1 MSTIRRQSIISS
13 GIVYFG
19 FALGALTNLVLAGR
33 FNPDQ
38 YGLMNGMFVAIGM
51 IIYSFANMGM
61 PAYISKF
68 YPYYKDNLPVQKND
82 LMSWALLCGLIGFG
96 LVIAAGVIFKSVV
109 IRYYSD
115 KSAELGKYYYWLFL
129 FGFGLTCYSLL
140 ETFAWQ
146 VRHSVLT
153 NYLREVQFRLNTIVL
168 IGLYLT
174 GVLGGFDLF
183 IKLFAFNYL
192 LIALILG
199 IYLVRT
205 GQLHFVLRP
214 SRVTKKFLPMIRSIA
229 LMTWSGGVVFNVAF
243 FFAQIVI
250 AGVVTG
256 GLTAVG
262 IFTFAQFVGSLI
274 QAPQRGVAAAAI
286 GPLSRAWKDKDYGR
300 IDRIYQRSSISQLV
314 FAAGMF
320 VLIWINFTDGILTF
334 HLKPDF
340 LAAKPVFFFIG
351 LARLVDMGTGV
362 NTQVL
367 STSTYWRFDFLSGV
381 VLVTLTLP
389 LNYLLAKEIGMLG
402 PAIADLI
409 TFAIY
414 NGIRWLFLYRKF
426 GMQPFTLKTVY
437 TLLLG
442 GGAYLICN
450 ALFGAYQGLLW
461 MIARSLAFIAL
472 YLAGVLVFR
481 LSEDILPVWQAVK
494 KRIGLGR

>member
-1 MSTIRRQSIISS
+1 M
-13 GIVYFG
+13 Y
-19 FALGALTNLVLAGR
+19 A
-33 FNPDQ
+33 
-38 YGLMNGMFVAIGM
+38 
-51 IIYSFANMGM
+51 FANLGM
-61 PAYISKF
+61 PAYIGKF

-96 LVIAAGVIFKSVV
+96 LVMAAGVIFKTAVV
-109 IRYYSD
+109 HYYSD
-115 KSAELGKYYYWLFL
+115 KSAELGRYYYWLFL
-129 FGFGLTCYSLL
+129 FGFGMTCYSLL
-140 ETFAWQ
+140 EAFAWQ
-146 VRHSVLT
+146 LHRSVLT

-205 GQLHFVLRP
+205 GQLHFVLNV
-214 SRVTKKFLPMIRSIA
+214 SRVTKKFLPKIRSLA
-229 LMTWSGGVVFNVAF
+229 LLAWSGGVVFNLAF

-300 IDRIYQRSSISQLV
+300 IGRIYQRSSISQLV
-314 FAAGMF
+314 FAVGMF
-320 VLIWINFTDGILTF
+320 ILIWINFTDGILTF
-334 HLKPDF
+334 DLKPGF
-340 LAAKPVFFFIG
+340 LAARPIFFFIG

-367 STSTYWRFDFLSGV
+367 GTSTYWRFDFLSGL
-381 VLVTLTLP
+381 VLVILTLP
-389 LNYLLAKEIGMLG
+389 LNYVLAKKIGMIG

-426 GMQPFTLKTVY
+426 RMQPFTPKTLY

-442 GGAYLICN
+442 GGVYLICN

-461 MIARSLAFIAL
+461 MIVRSLAFIAL
-472 YLAGVLVFR
+472 YMAGVLGLR
-481 LSEDILPVWQAVK
+481 LSEDVLPVWQTVK
-494 KRIGLGR
+494 KRLGIGR